1 MKGRSIGDSLLVDSS
16 KIPQTIHQAIS
27 IQFRFT
33 VQPLII
39 AFEILEYRE
48 IPLSRVT
55 WFDGRV
61 SLGSFGCMP
70 FANARRENDCKAISI
85 QFHFTVPRFAWV
97 IRMHTVCER

>member
-1 MKGRSIGDSLLVDSS
+1 MPFANARRENDCK
-16 KIPQTIHQAIS
+16 AIS
-27 IQFRFT
+27 IQFHFT

-61 SLGSFGCMP
+61 SLGSFGCIP
-70 FANARRENDCKAISI
+70 FANARRENDRKAFLI
-85 QFHFTVPRFAWV
+85 QFRFTVPLDAWV
-97 IRMHTVCER
+97 IRMHPVYERSMQK